1 MIQRIQSIYLLLAAL
16 ATGGVFAF
24 PFASSATPVA
34 ESKLFNDCV
43 FAVKEFIGIAPLFG
57 AGALLAF
64 IAIFLYTNRMMQ
76 KVIIVVCLMLVIIA
90 SLLMGYTFSSDAW
103 AIAHV
108 SELKDQYGLG
118 LPVFAVVFLLVA
130 RRYINKDEKLVQ
142 SMDRLR

>member
-1 MIQRIQSIYLLLAAL
+1 M
-16 ATGGVFAF
+16 
-24 PFASSATPVA
+24 
-34 ESKLFNDCV
+34 LFRSV

-57 AGALLAF
+57 AAALLAF

-90 SLLMGYTFSSDAW
+90 SILMGYTFTSDAW
-103 AIAHV
+103 ATAHIN
-108 SELKDQYGLG
+108 ELKDQYGLG
-118 LPVFAVVFLLVA
+118 LPVFAVIFLLVA

>member
-24 PFASSATPVA
+24 PFASSAIPVA

-57 AGALLAF
+57 AATLLAF
-64 IAIFLYTNRMMQ
+64 IAIFLYTNRTMQ

-103 AIAHV
+103 AVSHV

-118 LPVFAVVFLLVA
+118 LPVFAVIFLLVA